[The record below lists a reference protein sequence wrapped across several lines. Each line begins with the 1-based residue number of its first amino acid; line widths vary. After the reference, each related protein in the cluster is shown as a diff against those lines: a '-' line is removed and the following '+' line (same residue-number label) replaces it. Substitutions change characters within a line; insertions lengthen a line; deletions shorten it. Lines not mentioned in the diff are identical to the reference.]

1 MNKKTIREIGVV
13 LFLLFL
19 GGCFWVWLASRQL
32 NALSPPSENIDFSTF
47 ADQMPPPK
55 RLAIVDGSDG
65 ARRIVWIGELAGM
78 SFPSGPSCY
87 VFDETGTLVRW
98 SATTGDGESVT
109 RDGVDAYDVQSVTV
123 QEAKVSINAG

>member
-13 LFLLFL
+13 LVLCVLV
-19 GGCFWVWLASRQL
+19 GCLWVWLASRQL
-32 NALSPPSENIDFSTF
+32 HALRPPSENIDFSTF

-55 RLAIVDGSDG
+55 HLAIIDGLDG
-65 ARRIVWIGELAGM
+65 TRRIVWIGELAGM

-109 RDGVDAYDVQSVTV
+109 LDGSEAHDVQSVTI
-123 QEAKVSINAG
+123 QGAKASINAG